1 MFGFI
6 RPVKPELR
14 VREVERFQ
22 CVYCGLCHAIRQEYG
37 RLHTMFLSYDMTFLA
52 LVLTSLE
59 ETAPEIVRRRCDA
72 SPVRPKAVCTAGAG
86 ILRAADLSVLLT
98 YHKVCD
104 TLLDERGIKRFGAR
118 ILRTL
123 LRRGYEKAQRRLPE
137 EDAAME
143 SCLAE
148 LHALESARFRH
159 LTNRQIRLRGCSLQ
173 WCRRMQTAIP
183 RGFCGRCF
191 IIQGVGCI

>member
-59 ETAPEIVRRRCDA
+59 EAEPEVVQRRCAA
-72 SPVRPKAVCTAGAG
+72 SPVRPKAVCIAGAG
-86 ILRAADLSVLLT
+86 LARAADLSVLLA
-98 YHKVCD
+98 YHKICD
-104 TLLDERGIKRFGAR
+104 TLLDERGDRK
-118 ILRTL
+118 
-123 LRRGYEKAQRRLPE
+123 
-137 EDAAME
+137 
-143 SCLAE
+143 S
-148 LHALESARFRH
+148 
-159 LTNRQIRLRGCSLQ
+159 
-173 WCRRMQTAIP
+173 
-183 RGFCGRCF
+183 
-191 IIQGVGCI
+191 VV